1 MSVPNQTPYNIY
13 TANGLTTV
21 FAYEFYLISA
31 SDIQVTINGN
41 EVTSGYTVSGV
52 GNTGGGEVT
61 FLSAPANGATVI
73 FERVTPTYRLTDYQ
87 DNGDLLADTV
97 NKDFD
102 RLWMAIQR
110 AFIYLG
116 VALTRPLFGGGPF
129 NANGYRIENVADPIN
144 DQDVATKKFVVDN
157 GKTNL
162 SRTLRVP
169 DSSIP
174 ELPSLD
180 QLEGKILAFVN
191 KRPIGVLP
199 ESGSAA
205 DVMIELADN
214 DGYRNVGECSN
225 ISELRAITLDYHGQ
239 KVKVKCWDM
248 SQTTALI
255 DVFYVY
261 DATDTTSADDGY
273 RTIVNAAGQRFKAL
287 LSDAIDLRIAG
298 LRSNGDNVGTAFNRV
313 YNSEIARVIASR
325 YALKMPAILL
335 PELNAFGA
343 PGSEDEY
350 NSKLNASIKIPSFVP
365 IKVDGNYVC
374 KFEPVYDHAIWIT
387 NELDGV
393 VPNLTQWRNMQ
404 TVKMFRN
411 DSARFRLFGPG
422 GSVSQSAGLKIGNTA
437 SGDEILDVRDLTI
450 EDLTIKGFRYGIDFD
465 WHDTYILKF
474 RGFELSSNYWN
485 ICSRLPAKENAGEN
499 IIISDGLYS
508 GSISHCIYWNA
519 PGIGLSI
526 KDSSLDYNAGS
537 VIFLANGARGNSHKY
552 VNCHIEGWG
561 SMLVHQEAQSVA
573 WYNQPNRVV
582 FDSECEI
589 KAAGKMPGVWASR
602 RKILHSG
609 AVLDNLGTH
618 VDILCPIY
626 WPAPPSEPHIALMGY
641 TDTTPQY
648 MTAIYS
654 CPSSPYPDCLVS
666 YRQSSNKGLYRFNT
680 EGVGSILATPAAP
693 YLADLSTGY
702 TFSSNGSPTVAY
714 GTVDPDGFMHL
725 IVNLD
730 ATTTWLEISNKG
742 LYYYLERGAE
752 INTGIS
758 VMMENITSG
767 RLTLN
772 TRFRYFYGSEKTV
785 DGYEDGA
792 LFDVS
797 ALLTATYNGLNTP
810 LTTNQYVGVQS
821 AMRYVRQDAVHPSQA
836 EAVQVGIILRGA
848 TGQIRI
854 KLPVI
859 WPSRGK
865 GACAIS
871 S

>member
-13 TANGLTTV
+13 TANGLSTV

-52 GNTGGGEVT
+52 GNISGGEVT
-61 FLSAPANGATVI
+61 FFTAPANGSTVI

-214 DGYRNVGECSN
+214 DGYRNVGECSS

-261 DATDTTSADDGY
+261 DATDTTSTDDGY
-273 RTIVNAAGQRFKAL
+273 RTVVNSSGQRFKAIL
-287 LSDAIDLRIAG
+287 NSSIDLRLVG
-298 LRSNGDNVGTAFNRV
+298 LRSSGDNLGTAFNRV
-313 YNSEIARVIASR
+313 YNSEISRVILSGF
-325 YALKMPAILL
+325 ALKMPTIRL
-335 PELNAFGA
+335 PELNDFGMTDLT
-343 PGSEDEY
+343 SLY
-350 NSKLNASIKIPSFVP
+350 NAKLNASIKIPSFVP
-365 IKVDGNYVC
+365 VVVDGNYFC
-374 KFEPVYDHAIWIT
+374 EFTPINDTAIWIT
-387 NELDGV
+387 NQIAGITSGIT
-393 VPNLTQWRNMQ
+393 PWRNMQ
-404 TVKMFRN
+404 GVKMFSN
-411 DSARFRLFGPG
+411 KSGKFRLIGPG
-422 GSVSQSAGLKIGNTA
+422 ASTSQSAALKVGNTA
-437 SGDEILDVRDLTI
+437 EGSTILDCRDLTV
-450 EDLTIKGFRYGIDFD
+450 EDIHARAFRYGLDFD
-465 WHDTYILKF
+465 FHDTYILTF
-474 RGFELSSNYWN
+474 NGLELTGNYWN
-485 ICSRLPAKENAGEN
+485 IAAQVAGKANAGEK
-499 IIISDGLYS
+499 IIISNSTIADAV
-508 GSISHCIYWNA
+508 SHGIYWNT
-519 PGIGLSI
+519 PGIALTIDKCSM
-526 KDSSLDYNAGS
+526 DYCGGS
-537 VIFLANGARGNSHKY
+537 VFYLNNGARGNAFK
-552 VNCHIEGWG
+552 VNGGHIEGWG
-561 SMLVHQEAQSVA
+561 GMLVLQVAQSIA
-573 WYNQPNRVV
+573 WYGERNRVV
-582 FDSECEI
+582 IDRDCEI
-589 KAAGKMPGVWASR
+589 KAAGSAPGVWASR

-609 AVLDNLGTH
+609 AVLDGLGTI
-618 VDILCPIY
+618 VEINAPIY
-626 WPAPPSEPHIALMGY
+626 WPAAPSEPHIALMGY

-648 MTAIYS
+648 MTAIYN
-654 CPSSPYPDCLVS
+654 CPSSPYPDCLVN
-666 YRQSSNKGLYRFNT
+666 YRQSSNKGLYRFSGT
-680 EGVGSILATPAAP
+680 EGLSVNG
-693 YLADLSTGY
+693 LADSATGY
-702 TFSSNGSPTVAY
+702 TFSTNGNPTIVY
-714 GTVDPDGFMHL
+714 GGVDADGLQNIIIIF
-725 IVNLD
+725 D
-730 ATTTWLEISNKG
+730 SEATWVELSNKG
-742 LYYYLERGAE
+742 LYYALERGAE

-758 VMMENITSG
+758 VMMESITSG
-767 RLTLN
+767 TLTLN
-772 TRFRYFYGSEKTV
+772 TRFRYFYGSARTA

-797 ALLTATYNGLNTP
+797 ALLTATYQGLNTP
-810 LTTNQYVGVQS
+810 LTTTQYVGVQS
-821 AMRYVRQDAVHPSQA
+821 AMRYVRQDAVHPAQA
-836 EAVQVGIILRGA
+836 ETVQPGIVLRGA
-848 TGQIRI
+848 TGQARI